1 MKSKFFFN
9 AMLVML
15 VLLFALLP
23 LTAAG
28 QSVDEKDFTLSWPLG
43 KGADDATAAEV
54 KTAGLFSVAEFDYG
68 KLIISQMRTAD
79 TSKQT
84 LYKPSVNNAG
94 TPNDDDVLTFTIKP
108 KKGLTFTPKFFSFE
122 SSKWGTGGGKFDVVA
137 IAGGTEKILA
147 EAFSPA
153 RNNEFSALNYDLSG
167 VTVDANGL
175 VLKIKVYGLASNK
188 EYGFGNVVV
197 TGDIQ
202 GTPEAVPVYTMSVKL
217 GTEGAGT
224 VSCNPAGSELDEG
237 TQLTV
242 KATENFG
249 YHFAAWT
256 DGEGNEVSKEN
267 PYTFDIKQN
276 TTLVATYTKNNVYA
290 LNVQLEGGA
299 NANLV
304 QFQPEG
310 HVEDGIHHYEE
321 GTDVKLMAQ
330 NNRILTFTNW
340 EGDATGTNAEAE
352 LKMDGEKNV
361 KAVFSAT
368 DFIVGWDFY
377 QDNPKSDRAAD
388 YKADTEN
395 AGLLQLRQADGTTTS
410 WLANG
415 VAAGKVNGKYG
426 IRCWRPITDNWYFQL
441 QFSSK
446 GYQNLKLSASVGD
459 D

>member
-15 VLLFALLP
+15 VSLFALLP
-23 LTAAG
+23 FTAAG

-43 KGADDATAAEV
+43 KGTDDATAAEV

-108 KKGLTFTPKFFSFE
+108 KKGLTFTPKSFSFE

-188 EYGFGNVVV
+188 EYGFGNV
-197 TGDIQ
+197 
-202 GTPEAVPVYTMSVKL
+202 

-224 VSCNPAGSELDEG
+224 VSCNPAGAEFDEG

-321 GTDVKLMAQ
+321 GTDVKLTAL

-410 WLANG
+410 
-415 VAAGKVNGKYG
+415 
-426 IRCWRPITDNWYFQL
+426 
-441 QFSSK
+441 
-446 GYQNLKLSASVGD
+446 
-459 D
+459 